1 MYLEVCSVHGS
12 GGLGRA
18 CEGGRELPLAGLEAL
33 VLGVL
38 TCRRPQGGSSALLP
52 EHWWWG
58 AERLGCP
65 LGQEC
70 LGGMCLWVGNLGL
83 AQSCSASFFFLEGRC
98 TSLILTQTCH
108 HLMNF
113 LFCFGCLWHLELPG
127 QGLVPSHSCSTAGFQ
142 DEKNLTVP

>member
-83 AQSCSASFFFLEGRC
+83 AQSCSASFFFFGGKMYISDFNSDVSPLDEF
-98 TSLILTQTCH
+98 SLFFWLPVA
-108 HLMNF
+108 
-113 LFCFGCLWHLELPG
+113 FGVVRPRIGSEPQLQHCWISG
-127 QGLVPSHSCSTAGFQ
+127 
-142 DEKNLTVP
+142 